1 MWIRNV
7 RIFNEKHVFV
17 PGALRTAGERIG
29 EVISFFSPEEAEA
42 FMPPAGPGEE
52 ILEGQGGLLIPG
64 MTDLH
69 FHGCMGADFCD
80 ASMEA
85 LDTIAA
91 YEACLG
97 VTAVCPAVMTLPADA
112 LKDVLSCAAAW
123 KKRKDR
129 EKAAR
134 MADLSGINMEG
145 PFISPLRCGAQDPAF
160 ILPRSSRLFFEFQ
173 EAAEGLV
180 RLLAIAPEVPGEES
194 AREFIEAVKGSA
206 HVSLAHT
213 DADYETAMR
222 AFAAGACH
230 AVHLFNAMPEVR
242 HRDPGAAG
250 AVLDAEGVTAE
261 LICDG
266 IHVHP
271 AVIRMAFALL
281 GPERIVLVSDSMRAA
296 GLGDGLYTLGGQKV
310 RVEGKRALLAKNGA
324 LAGSVTS
331 LPDCVRYLVREA
343 GIPLESALVSACE
356 SPAGRL
362 GIIKDCGSIAP
373 GKYAS
378 MALWDGDLNLR
389 AVILRGRRIV

>member
-7 RIFNEKHVFV
+7 LYFSEKHAFV
-17 PGALRTAGERIG
+17 PGAVRTEGSRIG
-29 EVISFFSPEEAEA
+29 KVLAFSSPQEGEAYV
-42 FMPPAGPGEE
+42 PAASPGEE
-52 ILEGQGGLLIPG
+52 ILDGQGGLLIPG

-69 FHGCMGADFCD
+69 FHGCMGADLCD
-80 ASMEA
+80 ASPKA

-91 YEACLG
+91 YEASAG
-97 VTAVCPAVMTLPADA
+97 VTSICPAVMTLPADT
-112 LKDVLSCAAAW
+112 LKEILSCAAAW
-123 KKRKDR
+123 KKRQEGRK
-129 EKAAR
+129 ESA
-134 MADLSGINMEG
+134 MADLAGINMEG
-145 PFISPLRCGAQDPAF
+145 PFISPKRCGAQDPAF

-173 EAAEGLV
+173 EAAGGLV
-180 RLLAIAPEVPGEES
+180 KLAAMAPEVPSEES
-194 AREFIEAVKGSA
+194 AEAFIEAVRGSV

-213 DADYETAMR
+213 DADYETAMK
-222 AFAAGACH
+222 AFGAGACH

-250 AVLDAEGVTAE
+250 AVLDSRDVTAE

-271 AVIRMAFALL
+271 AVIRMTFSLL

-296 GLGDGLYTLGGQKV
+296 GLGEGLYTLGGQKV
-310 RVEGKRALLAKNGA
+310 RVEGRRAVLAENGA

-343 GIPLESALVSACE
+343 GIPLETALVSACE
-356 SPAGRL
+356 TPARRL
-362 GIIKDCGSIAP
+362 GTFMDCGSIAP

-378 MALWDGDLNLR
+378 LALWDRDLALR